1 MNPTLGFDNYG
12 DGNFAGDQ
20 FVSSIYEN
28 IRKDQISI
36 SLSQISIISPPGSR
50 LSDFVLHIDEDCE
63 CTSESADEERT
74 CLLSINLVFF
84 LISYLSFFYYSIGF
98 WKTK

>member
-20 FVSSIYEN
+20 FVSSFYEN

-63 CTSESADEERT
+63 CASETADEERT